1 MSHSVHLKP
10 RPPTRGLS
18 LRAARHT
25 TGRLLAPVK
34 GTGPSGFH
42 RFDRRNFGSNSR
54 YAVTQTTTR
63 ATISTGTQSFIFP
76 SRLSLG
82 Q

>member
-1 MSHSVHLKP
+1 MSHSVHLKA
-10 RPPTRGLS
+10 PPPDAGPFFESRS
-18 LRAARHT
+18 AHHRAA
-25 TGRLLAPVK
+25 LSPVK